1 MASGHLTS
9 LPSLRAS
16 DEGRKRDTASPGA
29 PHTPAGSST
38 HLGSRVC
45 SARFP
50 RPASTHATHSST
62 GPSAAPRPAWPL
74 TLDLVNDAPQSPLYL
89 PTLQPILPP
98 NEDEVE
104 EQQEEERRGVHQLH
118 PAAGSERGGAPGGA
132 GQWGAGGLCSPAN
145 QGPTLPSPPLSASD
159 SSWPRDCRFP
169 RDPGSDRG
177 GQFPVSPGG
186 YGGRRGTS
194 PDPVLRE
201 VGRSTPH
208 PPRATGHVPASRLA
222 PTASQQQE
230 HSQEHERGARP
241 VETGAAV
248 PVVQEAVSPHL
259 LGAGGG
265 RVRGWGT
272 SRRREG
278 AGTL

>member
-16 DEGRKRDTASPGA
+16 DEGGKRDTASPGA

-50 RPASTHATHSST
+50 PRRPASTRATHSST
-62 GPSAAPRPAWPL
+62 GPSAGPRPAWPL

-104 EQQEEERRGVHQLH
+104 EQQEEERRGIHQLH
-118 PAAGSERGGAPGGA
+118 PAAGSERGGGPGGP
-132 GQWGAGGLCSPAN
+132 GQRGAGRSAAQLT
-145 QGPTLPSPPLSASD
+145 QGPTLPSPRLSASD
-159 SSWPRDCRFP
+159 SSWLRDCRFP
-169 RDPGSDRG
+169 RDPGSDFG
-177 GQFPVSPGG
+177 GQFPVSLGG
-186 YGGRRGTS
+186 YGDRRGTS

-208 PPRATGHVPASRLA
+208 THPGPRATYLPAGWPPQQASNRSTARSMSEAPGQWKQEQRFPWCRKLFLHVSWG
-222 PTASQQQE
+222 Q
-230 HSQEHERGARP
+230 
-241 VETGAAV
+241 
-248 PVVQEAVSPHL
+248 
-259 LGAGGG
+259 GAG
-265 RVRGWGT
+265 
-272 SRRREG
+272 E
-278 AGTL
+278 